1 MHIWARKGC
10 AAGHFQKTYIVTSC
24 FLARTIIIMAAFC
37 HWRLVGG
44 FSLSA
49 ALMLALAI
57 MPAAAG
63 VNVALAQEQEQ
74 QAFEPDSLFLALF
87 TNGDVLIEYDILIA
101 DPEAERVAVQLF
113 GSNIKDL
120 IVTDLDDRVM
130 DFAQGGSP
138 GEIALSPAGA
148 TGARISY
155 TTPDLVSKE
164 KNVWTLTV
172 DSPISF
178 SVKMP
183 PDSVAIDW
191 NGNPSIIRVGDQTLL
206 TFKAGPKYL
215 KYVIGTLGTEEQANI
230 AINLAEAGI
239 KEAKAQHPDIVLAQT
254 EELLAKAIAAEV
266 DGRFSDAEKFAGQA
280 SSATDTAVRE
290 YQAAR
295 RAMQDAGT
303 QIESAA
309 GEGRDVS
316 RARPLLDRAEA
327 EFAAGRYAQA
337 QGLAGQ
343 AASAIGEAPQFP
355 TAPAAIGAAVAAGG
369 GGGALFFLRKR
380 KRKDAASAPARA
392 GSARVVQER
401 EEPRAGQ
408 SAFQPPRAE
417 DVPDVS
423 ADAGAAAARAAEEA
437 AAGGNGA
444 MAAPPP
450 QPPPAAATPATS
462 ESQTDK
468 GLLGRIVSRIFEEKP
483 HLRQE
488 DRDVLQFLAEKE
500 GAAFESEVRLRFQL
514 PKTTVWRLVKRLER
528 EELVEI
534 RKAGG
539 QNLIK
544 LRFEGRLP

>member
-1 MHIWARKGC
+1 
-10 AAGHFQKTYIVTSC
+10 
-24 FLARTIIIMAAFC
+24 MAAFC

-57 MPAAAG
+57 MPAAAM
-63 VNVALAQEQEQ
+63 AQEQGQ

-87 TNGDVLIEYDILIA
+87 TNGDVLIEYDIRIA
-101 DPEAERVAVQLF
+101 DPEAEQVTVQLF

-120 IVTDLDDRVM
+120 IVTDLDDRLM
-130 DFAQGGSP
+130 DFAQGDAP
-138 GEIALSPAGA
+138 GEIVLSPAGA
-148 TGARISY
+148 AGARISY

-164 KNVWTLTV
+164 KNVWTLAI
-172 DSPISF
+172 DPPISF

-206 TFKAGPKYL
+206 TFKAGSKYL

-280 SSATDTAVRE
+280 SGATDTAVRE

-327 EFAAGRYAQA
+327 EFANGNYVQA

-355 TAPAAIGAAVAAGG
+355 VAPMAIGAAVAAGG

-380 KRKDAASAPARA
+380 KRKDAAPAPARS
-392 GSARVVQER
+392 GTARAVQEQER
-401 EEPRAGQ
+401 EEPRTKPD
-408 SAFQPPRAE
+408 AFSPPRAE

-423 ADAGAAAARAAEEA
+423 AGGAVETAADDIV
-437 AAGGNGA
+437 GNGA

-450 QPPPAAATPATS
+450 PSSLPPSPVAAATATS
-462 ESQTDK
+462 ESQTDR

-500 GAAFESEVRLRFQL
+500 GAAFESEVRMRFQL

-544 LRFEGRLP
+544 LRFEGRHP